1 MVADERHLARGR
13 FVPFALGSWQVTV
26 ALGHHD
32 KLTQI
37 VCAADL
43 AALARLGGVEELFA
57 GWKKFDCFGVH
68 RFDTSLA
75 APFWW
80 EGTTNWTFMERFG
93 PSTGSVG
100 TGTGCLLCSS
110 FPDEAVKLFGAA
122 DLVAGSAVWVV
133 SLCAFCDLFGYSAHA
148 VLVSWVN
155 KTSFFWLACL
165 IIANLA
171 VLRFCV

>member
-1 MVADERHLARGR
+1 
-13 FVPFALGSWQVTV
+13 
-26 ALGHHD
+26 
-32 KLTQI
+32 
-37 VCAADL
+37 
-43 AALARLGGVEELFA
+43 
-57 GWKKFDCFGVH
+57 
-68 RFDTSLA
+68 
-75 APFWW
+75 
-80 EGTTNWTFMERFG
+80 MERFG

-155 KTSFFWLACL
+155 KTSFF
-165 IIANLA
+165 
-171 VLRFCV
+171 